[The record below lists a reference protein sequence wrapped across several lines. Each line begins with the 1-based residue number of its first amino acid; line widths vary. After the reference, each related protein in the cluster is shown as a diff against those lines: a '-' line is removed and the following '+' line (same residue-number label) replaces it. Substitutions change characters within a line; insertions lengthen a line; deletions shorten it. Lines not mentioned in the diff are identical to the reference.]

1 MINSPYQNMSN
12 KNLNRRR
19 VLAGLIVSGLF
30 STSALALESDVQ
42 PVQSAS
48 PVAQAK
54 EIAQEASAPKFSIY
68 EYAVDGNSL
77 LPDLAV
83 ENAVS
88 GFMGDEKT
96 LADVEAARAAL
107 ERVYHEAGYMTVVVS
122 IPEQSV
128 DTGAVSLHV
137 VEATIDRL
145 KVKGA
150 EYVLPSEIKSRV
162 PELAEGKVPNF
173 NKMQEQLTALNRSGD
188 SKVTPILRAGR
199 EPGTV
204 EVQLD
209 VEDQFPLHGSV
220 DVSNRQTP
228 NTTPTRMSASM
239 RYDNLWQ
246 LRHSLGMTVQ
256 LAPERATDARVL
268 ASTYVMPVGSG
279 GESLTMYAVNS
290 RSQFASL
297 AGASDFQ
304 LLGNSDTFGTRLSL
318 PLGTGIDYSQS
329 LSAGLDYKNIRQTTN
344 LTSPATAT
352 VLVTNSPITYVPL
365 VASYTGNLFNQER
378 SSTLDVTAT
387 SGLRGFFGNTD
398 LAFNAKRAGTSASF
412 LALHT
417 GIQHT
422 ENLYRWALYG
432 KLDTQFSSGP
442 LVPTEQFA
450 IGGAESVR
458 GYMESERAGDAG
470 ARLTVELRT
479 PQFNLDA
486 PGSAWRVSGLVFF
499 DTARVM
505 ISNQTTPLLNSYS
518 LRGAGFGMRF
528 VAPRGLSLEVDA
540 AHALTDGAYTVR
552 GANRVHARTLWSF

>member
-1 MINSPYQNMSN
+1 MINSLLPKLSSP
-12 KNLNRRR
+12 NLNRCH

-30 STSALALESDVQ
+30 STSALALEPDV
-42 PVQSAS
+42 PPAQSAT
-48 PVAQAK
+48 PAAQAK
-54 EIAQEASAPKFSIY
+54 SAPEVTAPRFSIY

-77 LPDLAV
+77 LSDLVV

-88 GFMGDEKT
+88 PFMGDEKT

-137 VEATIDRL
+137 VEATIERL

-162 PELAEGKVPNF
+162 PELAEGNVPNF
-173 NKMQEQLTALNRSGD
+173 NKMQAQLTALNRSGD

-228 NTTPTRMSASM
+228 NTTPMRMSASV

-256 LAPERATDARVL
+256 VSPERTTDARVL

-297 AGASDFQ
+297 TGATDFQ
-304 LLGNSDTFGTRLSL
+304 LLGNSDTFGTRISL
-318 PLGTGIDYSQS
+318 PLGVGTDYSQS
-329 LSAGLDYKNIRQTTN
+329 FSAGLDYKNIKQTINITQ
-344 LTSPATAT
+344 PATAT
-352 VLVTNSPITYVPL
+352 VLVSNSPITYVPL
-365 VASYTGNLFNQER
+365 VANYTGNLFNQDR
-378 SSTLDVTAT
+378 SSALDMTIT
-387 SGLRGFFGNTD
+387 SGMRGFFGNSD
-398 LAFNAKRAGTSASF
+398 ANFNAKRAGASASF
-412 LALHT
+412 MVLHT

-422 ENLYRWALYG
+422 ENLYQWALYS

-486 PGSAWRVSGLVFF
+486 PGSAWRVSGLAFF
-499 DTARVM
+499 DTATVM
-505 ISNQTTPLLNSYS
+505 ISNQTAALQNKYRLSGT
-518 LRGAGFGMRF
+518 GFGIRF
-528 VAPRGLSLEVDA
+528 AAPRGLSVEVDA